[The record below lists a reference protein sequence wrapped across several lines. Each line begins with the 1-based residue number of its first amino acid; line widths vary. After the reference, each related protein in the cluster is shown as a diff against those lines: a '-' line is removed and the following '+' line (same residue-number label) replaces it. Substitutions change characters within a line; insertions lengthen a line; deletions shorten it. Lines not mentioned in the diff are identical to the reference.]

1 MTAASTAATTTT
13 TALPT
18 HICIQLN
25 NNSILEWIKH
35 IYSLTDH
42 FKVDKAYVQRNNDS
56 ILEWMKQFFSY
67 RKVL

>member
-1 MTAASTAATTTT
+1 MTAAAAAATTT
-13 TALPT
+13 AWVHT